1 MVAFFLRLALCP
13 RPFFI
18 SCTKTTTNEAAL
30 KNRKGMRAH
39 KQHRHTLR
47 ADENTVALF
56 LTRHSEMHNYS
67 GRQLDGRVCVNS
79 TENEQKP
86 RTHEIHEAVLD
97 AAYHEAMRRR
107 SPCENQL

>member
-1 MVAFFLRLALCP
+1 
-13 RPFFI
+13 
-18 SCTKTTTNEAAL
+18 
-30 KNRKGMRAH
+30 
-39 KQHRHTLR
+39 
-47 ADENTVALF
+47 
-56 LTRHSEMHNYS
+56 MHNYS